1 MWSSAEIDERTAS
14 ISRRLVR
21 LHLLLDDSLFE
32 GIVGEEVEKLLFREN
47 ATLERLLFFENGFD
61 DILDRL
67 EVIT

>member
-1 MWSSAEIDERTAS
+1 MRSSAEIDERTAS